1 MFTSTLILIT
11 VRVLLLLLQC
21 TTAKFL
27 FGLRLTVCTGGTHA
41 ECVTNN
47 INSTFAPLATTLRQ
61 HHRMAI
67 LSETGGGNVAS
78 CVQDL
83 CQEIAFL
90 NENSDVY
97 FGYVGWAAGSFDNT
111 YVLDETPVQNANGS
125 WTDTLLVSS
134 CIAR

>member
-1 MFTSTLILIT
+1 MLTT
-11 VRVLLLLLQC
+11 VRALLPFAAS
-21 TTAKFL
+21 TIL
-27 FGLRLTVCTGGTHA
+27 FEHFELELTYITGGTHA

-47 INSTFAPLATTLRQ
+47 INSTFAPLAATLRQ
-61 HHRMAI
+61 YHRMAI

-83 CQEIAFL
+83 CQEITFL
-90 NENSDVY
+90 NDNSDVY
-97 FGYVGWAAGSFDNT
+97 FGYVGWAAGSFDST